1 MTAYT
6 WTNLTAAAFRAMI
19 GHAATLRIIE
29 PSVDN
34 LIMDTAARQGRDLLE
49 NPDPTDAGN
58 PFTWLAQCGAMM
70 SAMESEHRR
79 TIRYLRYAV
88 PLAAASGAMIGGIV
102 VALILGLTARL

>member
-34 LIMDTAARQGRDLLE
+34 LIVDTAARQGRDLLE
-49 NPDPTDAGN
+49 I
-58 PFTWLAQCGAMM
+58 
-70 SAMESEHRR
+70 S
-79 TIRYLRYAV
+79 
-88 PLAAASGAMIGGIV
+88 
-102 VALILGLTARL
+102 